1 MEYKI
6 ITASNCDQLAKRV
19 NKAGAD
25 GWVPLGG
32 VAVDA
37 SHEDFRD
44 LIAQAMV
51 RTGTWLEQGHKL
63 GSFEVEK
70 IIEDFPTPEPES
82 VPAG

>member
-6 ITASNCDQLAKRV
+6 ITASSCDHLAKRV
-19 NKAGAD
+19 NKAVAE

-32 VAVDA
+32 VALDA
-37 SHEDFRD
+37 NNEELQDFM
-44 LIAQAMV
+44 AQAMI

-70 IIEDFPTPEPES
+70 IES
-82 VPAG
+82 TAA

>member
-6 ITASNCDQLAKRV
+6 ITASSCDLLAKRV
-19 NKAGAD
+19 NKAVAD

-32 VAVDA
+32 VALDA
-37 SHEDFRD
+37 GDGEFQDVV
-44 LIAQAMV
+44 AQAVV

-70 IIEDFPTPEPES
+70 IFDDFPTPEPEP